1 MGNRYLKDFT
11 IALVFLVIIGYAVHL
26 YFIYQTEEII
36 PEQSKYSRM
45 GLSDQLKEQ
54 IKSIEQSIKDRKQFV
69 FTVVKDP
76 LEQNLIVK
84 TKVDLVNQ
92 WEMEVANTLR
102 LAGTYIGQDGTRVA
116 SIAYKGENKMY
127 RVGDVIEKTNNKI
140 VEIKRETIVYNRNG
154 KIVELKASQI
164 PPKPV
169 ELSDDSNQKQVRIW

>member
-11 IALVFLVIIGYAVHL
+11 IALVFLVIIGYGVHL
-26 YFIYQTEEII
+26 YFIFNTVDKI
-36 PEQSKYSRM
+36 PDQSKYSKM

-84 TKVDLVNQ
+84 TKVDLELQ
-92 WEMEVANTLR
+92 WRLQVESMIR
-102 LAGTYIGQDGTRVA
+102 LAGTYIGQDGSRVA
-116 SIAYKGENKMY
+116 SIAHKGENKMY
-127 RVGDVIEKTNNKI
+127 KIGDTIAGRKI
-140 VEIKRETIVYNRNG
+140 VEIKREAIVFNRNG
-154 KIVELKASQI
+154 KLIELKAKQI

-169 ELSDDSNQKQVRIW
+169 ELSDDNQKKSRIW